1 MAIFVDD
8 STKVVVQGI
17 TGRDGGFHS
26 SEMLAYGTKVLAGVT
41 PGRGGQKF
49 QDTVPVYDTVKEA
62 VDEHGVNTSVI
73 FVPPFGAAGAIYEAA
88 DAGCKLIVCITEGV
102 PTVDMVKVMPYLEER
117 GVRLIGPNCP
127 GLLAPGIAKLGILP
141 TSIVKEGPVG
151 LVSRSGTLTYE
162 VVYQLTAAGLGQTT
176 CLGIGGDPVIGTTF
190 MDAIIAFNED
200 PQTEAFVMIGEIG
213 GDAEEQA
220 AAYIK
225 ENVNKPVVSFIAG
238 QTAPPGKRMG
248 HAGAIVSG
256 GTGTAAEK
264 KVALEAARQALR
276 RSPGDTTLHALAA
289 TAAWRQFRQ
298 SAAPSAYAAVWED
311 VAFVWVDQKW
321 DIRGIT
327 DESYC
332 VMVPDCPPP
341 PNRHSNLMWVPE
353 VGYSVAQERRLLDH
367 GISAAEAARLA
378 GGLNSQQTM
387 VVMRRD
393 PKVLE
398 LIVAKDRTMYPARQ
412 EVNDQVEVRMLQGS
426 GAMAFYQPA
435 GIKIVTNVG
444 PVP

>member
-8 STKVVVQGI
+8 ATKVVVQGI

-26 SEMLAYGTKVLAGVT
+26 REMMAYGTKVVAGVT

-49 QDTVPVYDTVKEA
+49 DDKVPVFDTVAEA
-62 VDEHGVNTSVI
+62 VREQGANTSVI

-102 PTVDMVKVMPYLEER
+102 PTVDMVKVMPYLKER

-162 VVYQLTAAGLGQTT
+162 VVFQLTAAGLGQTT

-190 MDAIIAFNED
+190 MDAIMAFNED
-200 PQTEAFVMIGEIG
+200 PATEAFVMIGEIG

-225 ENVNKPVVSFIAG
+225 AHVKKPVVSFIAG

-256 GTGTAAEK
+256 GSGTAAEK
-264 KVALEAARQALR
+264 KKALEAAGI
-276 RSPGDTTLHALAA
+276 P
-289 TAAWRQFRQ
+289 
-298 SAAPSAYAAVWED
+298 
-311 VAFVWVDQKW
+311 VADRPM
-321 DIRGIT
+321 DI
-327 DESYC
+327 
-332 VMVPDCPPP
+332 VP
-341 PNRHSNLMWVPE
+341 RL
-353 VGYSVAQERRLLDH
+353 QEIWQR
-367 GISAAEAARLA
+367 
-378 GGLNSQQTM
+378 
-387 VVMRRD
+387 
-393 PKVLE
+393 
-398 LIVAKDRTMYPARQ
+398 
-412 EVNDQVEVRMLQGS
+412 
-426 GAMAFYQPA
+426 
-435 GIKIVTNVG
+435 
-444 PVP
+444 